1 MKKALAFLVMIV
13 LLGVLGISSS
23 DQAMRWISKARYQ
36 QLGNWGSDK
45 YRFGDLYGIAY
56 LPAFRLEKDTSLI
69 SKQYTSPSLRDTD
82 LYIIGDSYLY
92 SYMQMDTSNFARAK
106 RVNFRKW
113 ADGASAPIA
122 IKASSHKK
130 VLLIES
136 VERNIWSVIDI
147 MRVKA
152 QMEGYRAPMTWD
164 EQLNAC
170 LADALYDPNLEQNI
184 DFTLFNFQALSFIKS
199 IKAQGNLSLFNRTTA
214 DVVLSE
220 DQQFLYM
227 KETMDSSQKGS
238 SFYPLRSQNIQDLLG
253 RMAKIEQYAESRGF
267 DEVVFSFI
275 PNPVAITQTE
285 SKSTNHLIPSLAH
298 ANQGRL
304 HLVDPTQVLIKG
316 SKSYF
321 FRSDSHW
328 NQQGAQAWLN
338 QMNQYLLKL

>member
-1 MKKALAFLVMIV
+1 MKKALAFLVLIV

-36 QLGNWGSDK
+36 QQGNLGSDK
-45 YRFGDLYGIAY
+45 YRFGDLYGLTY

-69 SKQYTSPSLRDTD
+69 SNQYTSPGLRDTD

-106 RVNFRKW
+106 RLDFRKW
-113 ADGASAPIA
+113 SDGGGAPIA
-122 IKASSHKK
+122 FTPSSHKK

-136 VERNIWSVIDI
+136 VERNIWNVIDI

-152 QMEGYRAPMTWD
+152 HLEGYRAPLTWD
-164 EQLNAC
+164 EKLNAC

-199 IKAQGNLSLFNRTTA
+199 FKAQGNLSLFNRTTA

-227 KETMDSSQKGS
+227 KETMDSMQKGS

-285 SKSTNHLIPSLAH
+285 STPTNHLIPSLAY

-304 HLVDPTQVLIKG
+304 NLVDPTQVLIKG
-316 SKSYF
+316 GKSYF

>member
-36 QLGNWGSDK
+36 QQGNWGSDK

-69 SKQYTSPSLRDTD
+69 SKQYTSPGLRDTD

-106 RVNFRKW
+106 RVYFRKW

-122 IKASSHKK
+122 IKPSNHKK

-152 QMEGYRAPMTWD
+152 HLEGYRAPMTWD

-298 ANQGRL
+298 VNQSRL

-316 SKSYF
+316 GKSYF